1 MTKKTAEQRLQEL
14 KELEAQLKKQARGED
29 SRKDRKVGEF
39 VREFLPHIEK
49 SPEFLAWLKTDIDK
63 QLFGVPL
70 EDSIKAPIQTKI
82 KAPIKSVER
91 PVIKPTIKQVALRK
105 DDEPLFRAYQ
115 STETKRTTAVEE
127 FYHRAAQIT
136 QKVTGQS
143 LADQIRQ
150 NMREKV

>member
-49 SPEFLAWLKTDIDK
+49 SPEFLNWLKTDIDK

-70 EDSIKAPIQTKI
+70 EGSPKAPSQPEIKAT
-82 KAPIKSVER
+82 IKSVER
-91 PVIKPTIKQVALRK
+91 PVIKPTINQVSIK
-105 DDEPLFRAYQ
+105 KEEEPLFRAHQ
-115 STETKRTTAVEE
+115 ATETKRTTAGEE
-127 FYHRAAQIT
+127 FFNRAAQIT